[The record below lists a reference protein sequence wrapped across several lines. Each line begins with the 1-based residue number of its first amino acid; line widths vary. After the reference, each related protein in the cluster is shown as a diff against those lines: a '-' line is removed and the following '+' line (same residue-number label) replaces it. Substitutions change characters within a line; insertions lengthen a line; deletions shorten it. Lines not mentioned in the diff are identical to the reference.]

1 MGIEL
6 LGALALALALPGSF
20 YLLLLTLAAL
30 RPAAPART
38 PDERQRAL
46 RLAIVVPAHNE
57 AQGITRT
64 LHSLQAQVA
73 LWPNTRLL
81 VVADNCSDETAA
93 VARAAGAV
101 VLVRDD
107 PLHRGKGQALRHA
120 FAALGDRVDWLLV
133 VDADTDVAG
142 NFIGAMRAA
151 MQDGVDA
158 LQCRYGMRDPDQSAA
173 ARLTELALGAWN
185 LLRPRG
191 RMALGLSA
199 GILGNGFALSRR
211 TLDRVPYLAES
222 IVEDVEYHHLL
233 IEAGLRVHFVDATT
247 VLGDMPL
254 AATAAGAQR
263 ARWEGGRLG
272 LLLTRGPALLRRLLQ
287 GQWRLADPLLDL
299 MLPPLAWLLTLQLQA
314 LALGSGLVRGVAA
327 AALLA
332 LGLHV
337 LVALKLIHADRRH
350 LRALLGLPRYLVWKL
365 SLLAASWRASR
376 RHAGW
381 VRSARPGE

>member
-1 MGIEL
+1 MWIEL
-6 LGALALALALPGSF
+6 LGAVALALALPGSL

-30 RPAAPART
+30 RPAAPAQA
-38 PDERQRAL
+38 PNERQRAL

-57 AQGITRT
+57 AQGISRT
-64 LHSLQAQVA
+64 LHKLQAQVA
-73 LWPNTRLL
+73 RWPNTRLL
-81 VVADNCSDETAA
+81 VVADNCSDDTAA

-133 VDADTDVAG
+133 VDADTDVAD
-142 NFIGAMRAA
+142 NFVGAMRAA
-151 MQDGVDA
+151 MHDSVDA
-158 LQCRYGMRDPDQSAA
+158 LQSRYGLRDPDASSA

-222 IVEDVEYHHLL
+222 IVEDVEYHHML

-254 AATAAGAQR
+254 ASAAAGAQR

-272 LLLTRGPALLRRLLQ
+272 LLRSRGLTLLRHVLQ
-287 GQWRLADPLLDL
+287 GRWRLADPLLDL
-299 MLPPLAWLLTLQLQA
+299 MLPPLAWLLTLQL
-314 LALGSGLVRGVAA
+314 LALTLGNGLVRGMAA

-332 LGLHV
+332 LALHV
-337 LVALKLIHADRRH
+337 LIALKLIRADRRH
-350 LRALLGLPRYLVWKL
+350 LRALLGVPRYLVWKL
-365 SLLAASWRASR
+365 SLLLASWRASR
-376 RHAGW
+376 RNAGW